1 MFDKKEFELFKKY
14 CQIDAISSYENNIAK
29 ILKEDY
35 LKLGYELVLDN
46 IGNIY
51 AYKKSK
57 TKNSYKVLIDAH
69 MDEVGFIVMSILDNG
84 LIRCMPIGGISL
96 EAISG
101 QRFKLTNQDFKQFIG
116 TVDLVSLTKDI
127 KLNQVN
133 FNFGFK
139 DKKEAVDNNINIG
152 DMVSFIGDTILI
164 NNQKQIMSKAIDDR
178 YGIVLGLEILS
189 YFKDKELPFDLYVGG
204 SVCEEVGLRGAKVS
218 ANHIKPDLCIVL
230 DCSPSRSS
238 VNEDGKLGDGLLL
251 RYFDPTMIARPSLL
265 RLQEKSIKNVDGKY
279 QYFKSLGGTNAGVFH
294 TSNEG
299 IKTLTHCIC
308 AVNLHSANSIIDSDD
323 YHNSKLS
330 LINIIENLTN
340 EDIKNILDNA

>member
-29 ILKEDY
+29 ILKEEY

-46 IGNIY
+46 VGNIY

-57 TKNSYKVLIDAH
+57 NKDAYKVLIDAH

-84 LIRCMPIGGISL
+84 LIRCMPVGGISL
-96 EAISG
+96 DAISS
-101 QRFKLTNQDFKQFIG
+101 QRFKLTTKDNKLYIG
-116 TVDLVSLTKDI
+116 AVDLVSLSKDI

-139 DKKEAVDNNINIG
+139 NKDDAIDNNINIG
-152 DMVSFIGDTILI
+152 DMVSFIGETILI
-164 NNQKQIMSKAIDDR
+164 NNKKQIMSKAIDDR

-218 ANHIKPDLCIVL
+218 ANHIRPDLCIVL
-230 DCSPSRSS
+230 DCSPSRYS
-238 VNEDGKLGDGLLL
+238 VNEDGKLGEGVLI
-251 RYFDPTMIARPSLL
+251 RYFDPSMIARPSLL
-265 RLQEKSIKNVDGKY
+265 RLQEEAIKNVNGKY

-294 TSNEG
+294 TSNDG

-308 AVNLHSANSIIDSDD
+308 TINLHSANTIIDSDD
-323 YHNSKLS
+323 YHISKLS
-330 LINIIENLTN
+330 LINLLENLSID
-340 EDIKNILDNA
+340 DIKNILNNA